1 MVKTFNLN
9 QFRKQAFYDDGKG
22 QVQRQTRAMMNC
34 YKAKLASG
42 MSAQKAWEG
51 CLTEYNTGD
60 KADWATKYAK
70 KLTEK
75 RVS

>member
-1 MVKTFNLN
+1 MKTFNLN
-9 QFRKQAFYDDGKG
+9 KFRKKAFYEDGKG

-42 MSAQKAWEG
+42 MSAQESWAG
-51 CLTEYNTGD
+51 CLEEYNIGN

-70 KLTEK
+70 SSAGK
-75 RVS
+75 RIS